1 MFIVVV
7 VSLVTY
13 IKGKSHAF
21 RNRSLVNPP
30 RVGDID
36 VVDDDN
42 SEDDEAVV
50 DEGRKEGVDD
60 LADLLSRDSGR

>member
-1 MFIVVV
+1 M
-7 VSLVTY
+7 
-13 IKGKSHAF
+13 
-21 RNRSLVNPP
+21 NPP